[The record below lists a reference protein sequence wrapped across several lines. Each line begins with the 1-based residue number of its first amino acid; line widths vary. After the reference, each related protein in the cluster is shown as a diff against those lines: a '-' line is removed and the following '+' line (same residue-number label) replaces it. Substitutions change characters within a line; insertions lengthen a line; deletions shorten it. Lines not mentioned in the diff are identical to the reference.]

1 MKEFLAT
8 RWEQIFFGLVGL
20 AFLAFS
26 FYSLWSGDMA
36 GASATFAM
44 AFFSFIY
51 SNISRFKRF
60 KGLGFEAE
68 LWEDKQKEAAELIER
83 LKAVVSVYTR
93 EVILGKVMS
102 GRWGDGANW
111 HEHWALYDELIAR
124 HAELGQDIDF
134 TDTKRRLDGIFIFD
148 AVANKMDQVRKTIW
162 KGKEEARKVID
173 KEHPQPI
180 KDAAGFGRRI
190 NLLNEVPY
198 SVKDPFEVSLND
210 DLAQHLLRIAEEA
223 RSKLHEGFGVQIEYD
238 PEVIEE
244 LNEISRLYQA
254 GPLKITDDLIDRL
267 QGKKEA

>member
-8 RWEQIFFGLVGL
+8 RWEQIFFGLVGF

-68 LWEDKQKEAAELIER
+68 LWEDKQKEAAELIDR

-148 AVANKMDQVRKTIW
+148 AVAKKMEQVRKPIW
-162 KGKEEARKVID
+162 EGKEKARKVIE

-180 KDAAGFGRRI
+180 KDAAAYGNRNRD
-190 NLLNEVPY
+190 LNNIR
-198 SVKDPFEVSLND
+198 DQIRDAFEISQKD
-210 DLAQHLLRIAEEA
+210 DLAQHVVKFAEEA
-223 RSKLHEGFGVQIEYD
+223 KTKLKDGFGIQIEYD
-238 PEVIEE
+238 PKVIEE

-254 GPLKITDDLIDRL
+254 GPLTITDDLIDRF